1 MKATVFVDVTDA
13 WSYIGA
19 VRFERAAAM
28 YTILTGEPIDIGYRA
43 CVLPDAPPAAEVAPA
58 ARISGI
64 EFNVDE
70 IVPADSMDAW
80 RLLTWAVESG
90 DSVQRELLHQLWRA
104 HFLEGADISE
114 HFVLVSRAALAGLD
128 LETAE
133 GLLASTEYIADVE
146 KQRQTAEQVGV
157 DRTPFIV
164 LDASRTISGVHSQDD
179 YLQAL
184 HQIASGEK

>member
-1 MKATVFVDVTDA
+1 MKATVFVDVVDA

-28 YTILTGEPIDIGYRA
+28 YTILTGEAIDIGYRA
-43 CVLPDAPPAAEVAPA
+43 CRVPGAPSASEVAPA

-64 EFNVDE
+64 EFNLDE
-70 IVPADSMDAW
+70 IVPADSTDAW
-80 RLLTWAVESG
+80 RLLTWAVESEDG
-90 DSVQRELLHQLWRA
+90 VQRELLHQLWRA
-104 HFLEGADISE
+104 HFLEGVDIAD
-114 HFVLVSRAALAGLD
+114 HFVLVSRAALSGLD

-133 GLLASTEYIADVE
+133 GLLASTEYAEDVE

-164 LDASRTISGVHSQDD
+164 VDASRTISGVHSQDD

-184 HQIASGEK
+184 HRIASDG